1 MSGVMRAVV
10 IGAGLVLA
18 VIGAFAQNLEPT
30 EKPFII
36 ESQLL
41 PKAVNVW
48 ADQAGMQVLWSSDA
62 ADTAKIAPKVQGR
75 YTPQIALRLLLQGSG
90 LTYILLDGETVSIRP
105 DSTAATTTST

>member
-1 MSGVMRAVV
+1 MFRVRRAAAIGV
-10 IGAGLVLA
+10 GLVLA
-18 VIGAFAQNLEPT
+18 AMGAFAQNIEPM

-36 ESQLL
+36 ESQPL

-62 ADTAKIAPKVQGR
+62 ADTARIAPKVQGR

-105 DSTAATTTST
+105 DSTAAATTST